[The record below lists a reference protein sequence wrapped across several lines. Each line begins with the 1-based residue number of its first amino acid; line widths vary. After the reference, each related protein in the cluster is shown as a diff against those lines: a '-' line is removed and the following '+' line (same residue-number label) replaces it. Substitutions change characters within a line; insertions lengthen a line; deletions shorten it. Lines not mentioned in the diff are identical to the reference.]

1 MPVIVTGGRPR
12 SFAAALP
19 RIVAHIAPTRCM
31 AELPSYVQALGHG
44 IHAID
49 TGFHR
54 PLFDAAYLIVEN
66 GHAAF
71 VDTGTNHAVPR
82 LLGALEALGLTPAQV
97 EHVIPTHVHLDH
109 AGGVGLLMQQL
120 PRATA
125 WVHPRGVRHMVDP
138 SALVAGA
145 TAVYGEAEM
154 ERSYGRIVGVPAGRV
169 RETADH
175 MTIELAGRPL
185 TFLDTPGHA
194 RHHHCVWDA
203 RSRGFFTGDTF
214 GLSYREFDTGRGPW
228 LLPTTTP
235 VQFEPGPL
243 RATVLRLMSY
253 RPDSIYLTHYG
264 RIGDVQRLGAEFLE
278 QLDAMV
284 ALGRSLRDAP
294 GRHEAIKRGLMQQY
308 QARVAAQGCRFTAD
322 DVERLLAMD
331 TELNAQ
337 GMGIWLDKEAA

>member
-1 MPVIVTGGRPR
+1 
-12 SFAAALP
+12 
-19 RIVAHIAPTRCM
+19 M
-31 AELPSYVQALGHG
+31 ADLPSYAQAIGHG

-54 PLFDAAYLIVEN
+54 PLFDAAYLIVEQ
-66 GHAAF
+66 GRAAF

-82 LLGALEALGLTPAQV
+82 LLGTLAALGLAPEDV
-97 EHVIPTHVHLDH
+97 DFVIPTHVHLDH
-109 AGGVGLLMQQL
+109 AGGVGLLMQHL

-125 WVHPRGVRHMVDP
+125 CVHPRGVRHMVDP
-138 SALVAGA
+138 AALIAGA

-154 ERSYGRIVGVPAGRV
+154 EKSYGRIVGVPAERV
-169 RETADH
+169 RETADQ

-185 TFLDTPGHA
+185 SFLDTPGHA
-194 RHHHCVWDA
+194 RHHHAVWDA

-214 GLSYREFDTGRGPW
+214 GLSYREFDTERGPW

-243 RATVLRLMSY
+243 RATVQRLMSY

-264 RIGDVQRLGAEFLE
+264 RIGDVQRLGSELLD
-278 QLDAMV
+278 QLDDMV

-294 GRHEAIKRGLMQQY
+294 DRHQAIKRGLMQQY
-308 QARVAAQGCRFTAD
+308 QARVAAHGCRFTPD
-322 DVERLLAMD
+322 EVERLLAMD

>member
-1 MPVIVTGGRPR
+1 M
-12 SFAAALP
+12 
-19 RIVAHIAPTRCM
+19 
-31 AELPSYVQALGHG
+31 
-44 IHAID
+44 
-49 TGFHR
+49 
-54 PLFDAAYLIVEN
+54 FDAAYLIVEN
-66 GHAAF
+66 GRAAF

-82 LLGALEALGLTPAQV
+82 LLGALAALGLKPEQV
-97 EHVIPTHVHLDH
+97 DHVIPTHVHLDH
-109 AGGVGLLMQQL
+109 AGGVGLLMQRL

-154 ERSYGRIVGVPAGRV
+154 QRSYGTIVGVPAERV
-169 RETADH
+169 RETADR

-203 RSRGFFTGDTF
+203 RTRGFFTGDTF
-214 GLSYREFDTGRGPW
+214 GLSYREFDTERGPW

-243 RATVLRLMSY
+243 RASVQRLLSFQPECM
-253 RPDSIYLTHYG
+253 YLTHYG
-264 RIGDVQRLGAEFLE
+264 RITDVQRLGAELLQ
-278 QLDAMV
+278 QLDQMV

-294 GRHEAIKRGLMQQY
+294 GRHEAIKRGLLAQY
-308 QARVAAQGCRFTAD
+308 QARVAEHGCLSTPDEVAQ
-322 DVERLLAMD
+322 LLAMD

-337 GMGIWLDKEAA
+337 GLGIWLDKEVAA

>member
-1 MPVIVTGGRPR
+1 MPAWLEDLGGGV
-12 SFAAALP
+12 F
-19 RIVAHIAPTRCM
+19 
-31 AELPSYVQALGHG
+31 
-44 IHAID
+44 AID
-49 TGFHR
+49 TGFGR
-54 PLFDAAYLIVEN
+54 ERFDAAYLLVR
-66 GHAAF
+66 GGRGAF
-71 VDTGTNHAVPR
+71 IDTGTQFALPR
-82 LLGALEALGLTPAQV
+82 LLGALDAAGLARDAV
-97 EHVIPTHVHLDH
+97 DFVIPTHVHLDH
-109 AGGVGLLMQQL
+109 AGGVGLLMQHL

-125 WVHPRGVRHMVDP
+125 CVHPRGVRHMVDP

-154 ERSYGRIVGVPAGRV
+154 EKSYGRIVGVAAERV
-169 RETADH
+169 RDTADH

-185 TFLDTPGHA
+185 TFLDAPGHA
-194 RHHHCVWDA
+194 RHHHAVWDT

-214 GLSYREFDTGRGPW
+214 GLSYREFDTARGPW

-253 RPDSIYLTHYG
+253 RPDNIYLTHYG
-264 RIGDVQRLGAEFLE
+264 RIGDVQRLGAELIE

-284 ALGRSLRDAP
+284 VLGRSLRDAP
-294 GRHEAIKRGLMQQY
+294 DRHEAIKRGLMQQY
-308 QARVAAQGCRFTAD
+308 QARVAAHGCRFTPD
-322 DVERLLAMD
+322 ELERLLAMD